1 MSLAENIRSCVVVL
15 ALQVIFLVMAVN
27 AHAGDRP
34 IAVVEL
40 FTSQGCS
47 SCPPADRLLA
57 DYVKRKDVLALAYH
71 VDYWN
76 YLGWKDTFSRSEFS
90 ERQRRYAASFKRH
103 GVYTPQVVINGRDHA
118 VGSRKGDIDKIIDRF
133 ARDGRA
139 PSIEINTQRDREK
152 IRITTNAAD
161 GDATMWI
168 VYFDKQRSVAIERG
182 ENRGHTITYHNIVR
196 DVTMLAMMKQGKLDV
211 TLPVEE
217 MRRKGF
223 EACAILLQKSTS
235 AGTPGPILG
244 AALIN
249 DL

>member
-90 ERQRRYAASFKRH
+90 E
-103 GVYTPQVVINGRDHA
+103 
-118 VGSRKGDIDKIIDRF
+118 
-133 ARDGRA
+133 
-139 PSIEINTQRDREK
+139 
-152 IRITTNAAD
+152 
-161 GDATMWI
+161 
-168 VYFDKQRSVAIERG
+168 
-182 ENRGHTITYHNIVR
+182 
-196 DVTMLAMMKQGKLDV
+196 
-211 TLPVEE
+211 
-217 MRRKGF
+217 
-223 EACAILLQKSTS
+223 
-235 AGTPGPILG
+235 
-244 AALIN
+244 
-249 DL
+249 